1 MIPSGAMRILI
12 ALSALSLISSA
23 GCAEQPGK
31 KKDDEKSKDDKKG
44 DAKDAKK
51 DGGEAKVDPPKAQ

>member
-1 MIPSGAMRILI
+1 MRLLRPTIVAFSL
-12 ALSALSLISSA
+12 ALCW